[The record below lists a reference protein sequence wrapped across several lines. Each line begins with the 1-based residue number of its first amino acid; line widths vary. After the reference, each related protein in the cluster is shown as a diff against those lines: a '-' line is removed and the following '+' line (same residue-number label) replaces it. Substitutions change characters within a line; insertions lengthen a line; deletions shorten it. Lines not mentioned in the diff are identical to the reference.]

1 MSDLPVREL
10 ECLLVLAEE
19 LHFGRTAQRLRIS
32 QSRVSQLVAAL
43 ERKIGTQLVA
53 RTSRRVE
60 LTDSGAAFVDSVRPT
75 YTRLIELVDNARQEA
90 RRATPVRIGFQGLA
104 YETITWTLARF
115 TEENPGVAL
124 SLREL
129 PLGDPFGALLTGD
142 IDAAVALLPVREPG
156 LAVAFAFPPAPRMLA
171 VSRDHPLSR
180 AQRIDA
186 EALADVD
193 LVSVDGPAPRYW
205 RDVHFPR
212 FTPLGKQIAGTV
224 RVATLQ
230 EGMTLAATG
239 RYAMLTCRPVAERNQ
254 RADLR
259 YVRVTG
265 FDEESRMALIWRSA
279 QRPAHLTKLAAL
291 LGALPEIAES
301 TGQRAR
307 EQAGRPGGDTGD
319 PRGGGA

>member
-1 MSDLPVREL
+1 MPDLPVREL

-19 LHFGRTAQRLRIS
+19 LHFGRTAQRLRVS

-43 ERKIGTQLVA
+43 ERKIGTQLVE
-53 RTSRRVE
+53 RTSRRVA
-60 LTDSGAAFVDSVRPT
+60 LTESGAEFVDRVRPA
-75 YTRLIELVDNARQEA
+75 YTRLIELVDSARQEA
-90 RRATPVRIGFQGLA
+90 GRAAPIRIGFQGLA
-104 YETITWTLARF
+104 YETITWTLTRF
-115 TEENPGVAL
+115 TQENPGVAL

-129 PLGDPFGALLTGD
+129 PLGDPFGALLAGD

-156 LAVAFAFPPAPRMLA
+156 LSVGFAFPPAPRMLA
-171 VSRDHPLSR
+171 VSHGHPLAR
-180 AQRIDA
+180 TERIDA

-193 LVSVDGPAPRYW
+193 LVSVDGPAPWYW

-212 FTPLGKQIAGTV
+212 FTPLGKQIAGTA

-279 QRPAHLTKLAAL
+279 RRPAQLTKLAAL
-291 LGALPEIAES
+291 LGALPDIVEP
-301 TGQRAR
+301 TWQR
-307 EQAGRPGGDTGD
+307 T
-319 PRGGGA
+319 